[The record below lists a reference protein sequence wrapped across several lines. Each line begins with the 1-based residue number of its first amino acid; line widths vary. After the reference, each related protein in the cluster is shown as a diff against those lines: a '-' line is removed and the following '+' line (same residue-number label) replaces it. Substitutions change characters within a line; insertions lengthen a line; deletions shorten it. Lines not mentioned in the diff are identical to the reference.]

1 MRLWPSGYGYECD
14 LKAVF
19 QNADGGNPPERPGR
33 DVVMVREG
41 ANRGHA

>member
-1 MRLWPSGYGYECD
+1 MRLWRPGYGYECD

-19 QNADGGNPPERPGR
+19 QDTGDGNPPERPGR
-33 DVVMVREG
+33 DVVRVREG